1 MKEVSV
7 SIRLKFKISTNLYFC
22 SLVLYMLYTIIPRS
36 GDKKRMKVNGE
47 VNILVVHR
55 HYVKKRLQVSH
66 AIHTPNGALG
76 FKEMIDALEQ
86 KLCIEMLKFPY
97 FLR

>member
-7 SIRLKFKISTNLYFC
+7 SIRLKFKIFTNLYFF

-55 HYVKKRLQVSH
+55 HYVK
-66 AIHTPNGALG
+66 NGC
-76 FKEMIDALEQ
+76 KSRMQYTHRMEPWD
-86 KLCIEMLKFPY
+86 LKK
-97 FLR
+97 